1 MTFKQYLAEAHKLTH
16 LNHLEDLIFIEGYQ
30 GGVKAIKYLK
40 NVIEDIKNHG
50 TGLKAQQKFDGAP
63 SLIAGWSPEDGRFFV
78 ASKSFFNKTPK
89 INFSVEDIDR
99 NHSGGLADR
108 LKVALK
114 YLPQAVKKGEI
125 LQGDFMFIQ
134 DDLKYENINGVSVL
148 TFTPNT
154 ITYAVPKDTPLYK
167 TIKKAKMGMA
177 WHTSYTGNTLDSL
190 NGAFKISDS
199 QFKNTKEVYQRTT
212 NITTDKITWTN
223 SEYTELTKNVNNLEK
238 SLKAL
243 DKKKVNEISSNTKL
257 SNILMVYINQKVRN
271 GMNKF
276 SNNEIKG
283 LMDYVSEKYGK
294 DIDKLK
300 STKGKNK
307 KAKEKQDFIT
317 DIRAQASTLYNLFQ
331 FSYSVQEIKNIVVDK
346 LQEIESSE
354 TPYIKQPDGSY
365 KITDPEGFVLSD
377 SPESGVKFVN
387 RSIFS
392 KNNFNMSKF

>member
-1 MTFKQYLAEAHKLTH
+1 MTFKEYLSEAHKLTH
-16 LNHLEDLIFIEGYQ
+16 LEHVEDLIFIEGYQ

-40 NVIEDIKNHG
+40 SIIHDIKNHG
-50 TGLKAQQKFDGAP
+50 TNLKTQQKFDGAP

-78 ASKSFFNKTPK
+78 ATKSFFNKTPK
-89 INFSVEDIDR
+89 INFTVEDIDR

-114 YLPQAVKKGEI
+114 YLPNAIKKGEI
-125 LQGDFMFIQ
+125 LQGDFMYIK
-134 DDLKYENINGVSVL
+134 DDFKTEKINGVSVL

-154 ITYAVPKDTPLYK
+154 ITYAVPKDTPLYN
-167 TIKKAKMGMA
+167 TIKKSKMGIA
-177 WHTSYTGNTLDSL
+177 WHTSYSGNSLDSL

-199 QFKNTKEVYQRTT
+199 QFKNTPDVYQRTT
-212 NITTDKITWTN
+212 NVSTDKITWT
-223 SEYTELTKNVNNLEK
+223 SEEYKELTKNVKNLES

-243 DKKKVNEISSNTKL
+243 DKKKINAIASNTKL
-257 SNILMVYINQKVRN
+257 SNILKVYINQKVRN
-271 GMNKF
+271 GMNSFDK
-276 SNNEIKG
+276 NEIKG
-283 LMDYVSEKYGK
+283 LMDYVSEKYSK

-300 STKGKNK
+300 SSKGKERK
-307 KAKEKQDFIT
+307 VKEKQDFISN
-317 DIRAQASTLYNLFQ
+317 IREQASTLYHLFQ
-331 FSYSVQEIKNIVVDK
+331 FSYSVQEIKNIIVNK

-354 TPYIKQPDGSY
+354 TPYIRQPDGSY